1 MYEDLNS
8 YTTFYFSYD
17 YLYNRK
23 DITMIDFIK
32 LITTIMGV
40 AFPAFLIK
48 AIKAQNDDT
57 TSKYTIWACVSF
69 GIVVLTLMALH

>member
-1 MYEDLNS
+1 
-8 YTTFYFSYD
+8 
-17 YLYNRK
+17 
-23 DITMIDFIK
+23 MIDFIK
-32 LITTIMGV
+32 LITTIMGI

-69 GIVVLTLMALH
+69 GSVVLTLLALH